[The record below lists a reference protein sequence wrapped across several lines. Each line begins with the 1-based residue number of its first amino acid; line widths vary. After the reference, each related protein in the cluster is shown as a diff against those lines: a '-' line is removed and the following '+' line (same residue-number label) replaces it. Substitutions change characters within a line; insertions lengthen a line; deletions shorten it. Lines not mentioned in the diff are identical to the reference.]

1 MQLDKQREYIQSFYE
16 LVRDR
21 FTSDGILDEAKVQ
34 IKEVMQTR
42 YPDYPLEFLIE
53 MNIDGIVNE
62 LKRGN

>member
-21 FTSDGILDEAKVQ
+21 FTSDGVLDEAKIH
-34 IKEVMQTR
+34 IKEITQAR

-62 LKRGN
+62 LKRDN